1 MSKLNQLFEL
11 ADALNSSASNE
22 GCEADLTVVGS
33 AQLWDL
39 LQFVRLLKASVEG
52 QPDLAGQS
60 DAEDICK
67 RLVDSE
73 EHAVEAA
80 VPEVAFE
87 AAEVIKRLSG
97 ALKATQLALSQTMQY
112 AEKTDKFVHQVRAL
126 SIWEYDQN
134 DGTPYDECDEPDDGF
149 LDSHTCLMGLI
160 EQARAL
166 QEGK

>member
-1 MSKLNQLFEL
+1 MSNLNQLFEL
-11 ADALNSSASNE
+11 ANALNSSTSNE

-33 AQLWDL
+33 TQLWDL
-39 LQFVRLLKASVEG
+39 LQFVRLLKASNEG
-52 QPDLAGQS
+52 QPNSAGHS

-80 VPEVAFE
+80 VPEVAFA

-97 ALKATQLALSQTMQY
+97 ALKATQATLSQTMQY
-112 AEKTDKFVHQVRAL
+112 VEKADKFVHQVGAL
-126 SIWEYDQN
+126 SIWDYDQN
-134 DGTPYDECDEPDDGF
+134 DGTPYQECDEPDDGY

-160 EQARAL
+160 EQARVL
-166 QEGK
+166 LEGK